1 MTVNEILIEL
11 KSLGTEDHLR
21 KMKGFGNDADEV
33 FGVNV
38 NTMTC

>member
-1 MTVNEILIEL
+1 MSSNR
-11 KSLGTEDHLR
+11 GAFA